1 MPNNA
6 TLQCYIHHLLLFS
19 TLQSALLK
27 GTLPTFSLLSVLPL
41 TEMFTL
47 FLLQKNSFFLFC
59 VWKTISL
66 PLRVEKAKL
75 SQMLLHPEECRSQH
89 KMLGYSGMEGN
100 RFSTY
105 MLDSILAIDCPVWKT
120 FSFCSS
126 LYKQ

>member
-1 MPNNA
+1 MPLYNA
-6 TLQCYIHHLLLFS
+6 TSTTFYSSALFS
-19 TLQSALLK
+19 QRCLRV
-27 GTLPTFSLLSVLPL
+27 PCLLSL
-41 TEMFTL
+41 
-47 FLLQKNSFFLFC
+47 FFLSYPSLRCSHSFC
-59 VWKTISL
+59 YKRTVSFSFVCGKLFSL

-75 SQMLLHPEECRSQH
+75 SQMLLHSEECRSQH

>member
-1 MPNNA
+1 M
-6 TLQCYIHHLLLFS
+6 
-19 TLQSALLK
+19 
-27 GTLPTFSLLSVLPL
+27 
-41 TEMFTL
+41 E
-47 FLLQKNSFFLFC
+47 NSF
-59 VWKTISL
+59 